1 MNKNYF
7 SVLLLLMLLN
17 TSCRR
22 NETRILEAYPDN
34 RIKTLIEYINPV
46 DTSDYK
52 LIMFYNSGDTNLVCS
67 VSQNMRNGIS
77 TFYYENGRMKYRI
90 GYKNDQLH
98 GKVFYWY
105 PNGQLWQK
113 ATYSNGELDD
123 TICDYYETGVIKSI
137 GFFDDGAGEIRYYH
151 PNGKLWKTGK
161 VLNGKE
167 EGVWCYYFANGL
179 KSGEEVYRNG
189 KKHGAYKAFYKTG
202 ELMESGLYD
211 SDLIVQNTY
220 YLKNGE
226 IDIGLTNFGKRN
238 RNLIPWTDEQIQAFI
253 DDCILE
259 KVVENNLRGDDYC
272 YCFVGKIE
280 LFSSYED
287 FMESTEQ
294 ERRELMQLVSRL
306 CEPE

>member
-1 MNKNYF
+1 MNKSYYWILILL
-7 SVLLLLMLLN
+7 VLLN
-17 TSCRR
+17 ASCRR
-22 NETRILEAYPDN
+22 NKTKILETYADN
-34 RIKTLIEYINPV
+34 RIKTLIEYTNPG

-52 LIMFYNSGDTNLVCS
+52 LILFYNSGDTNLVCS

-77 TFYYENGRMKYRI
+77 TFYYENGQMKYHI
-90 GYKNDQLH
+90 SYKNDQLH
-98 GKVFYWY
+98 GRVSYWY

-113 ATYSNGELDD
+113 ATYNHGELDD

-137 GFFDDGAGEIRYYH
+137 GFFDDGAGEFKYYH

-179 KSGEEVYRNG
+179 KSGEGVYRNG
-189 KKHGAYKAFYKTG
+189 KKHGEYKAFYKTG
-202 ELMESGLYD
+202 ELMESGIYD

-226 IDIGLTNFGKRN
+226 IDLDLTNFGKRN
-238 RNLIPWTDEQIQAFI
+238 RNLIPWTDEQKQAFI

-259 KVVENNLRGDDYC
+259 KAEENSFRGDDYC
-272 YCFVGKIE
+272 YCLVVKIE
-280 LFSSYED
+280 LFSSYGD
-287 FMESTEQ
+287 YMESTEQ
-294 ERRELMQLVSRL
+294 ERRELIQWVSRL